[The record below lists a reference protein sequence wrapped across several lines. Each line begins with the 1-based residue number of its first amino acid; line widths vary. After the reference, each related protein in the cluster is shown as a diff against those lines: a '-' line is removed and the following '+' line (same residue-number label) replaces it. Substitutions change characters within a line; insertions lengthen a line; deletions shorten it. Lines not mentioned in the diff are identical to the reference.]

1 MTEQP
6 VENVFAR
13 SWALL
18 TRNWIIIVPGIVIG
32 LVIGILHQLLAP
44 PTYVDPDAGVVMVG
58 GSFLGGVARGFV
70 GFALAVLAF
79 IANQAYTTGMA
90 GAAWQRGSTT
100 LADGAASFQ
109 EDAGRIVITALG
121 LIGLGIVAVVL
132 APFTLG
138 LSLLALLVFA
148 LYAFPAAVVGN
159 RPGFSSI
166 AESFAIARARFVPTL
181 IVAVLICAISLLVAL
196 LGGLL
201 HFAPLIGPVLTAC
214 ITQVFV
220 AFATLV
226 IVGEYLN
233 FRGAAAPGVP
243 GTFRSYSAAPP
254 PYTPSPPSYTPPTP
268 ASYTPPPSAE
278 PPVPPGY
285 PPPPPPPPANPL

>member
-18 TRNWIIIVPGIVIG
+18 TRNWIIIVPGLVIG
-32 LVIGILHQLLAP
+32 LVVGIIGQLLAP
-44 PTYVDPDAGVVMVG
+44 PTYVDPDAGVVVVG
-58 GSFLGGVARGFV
+58 GSFLGGIARGFI

-90 GAAWQRGSTT
+90 GAAWERGSTT
-100 LADGAASFQ
+100 LADGSASLQ
-109 EDAGRIVITALG
+109 EDAGRIVVTALG
-121 LIGLGIVAVVL
+121 LIGLGIVAVGL

-181 IVAVLICAISLLVAL
+181 IVAVLICAISFVIAL

-214 ITQVFV
+214 ITQAFV

-233 FRGAAAPGVP
+233 FRAAAATSGAP
-243 GTFRSYSAAPP
+243 APP
-254 PYTPSPPSYTPPTP
+254 PPSYTPPSP
-268 ASYTPPPSAE
+268 ASYAPPAPETPSVPPS
-278 PPVPPGY
+278 Y
-285 PPPPPPPPANPL
+285 PPPPPPADPL

>member
-1 MTEQP
+1 MEQP
-6 VENVFAR
+6 VESVFAR
-13 SWALL
+13 AWALL
-18 TRNWIIIVPGIVIG
+18 ARNWIIVVPGLVIG
-32 LVIGILHQLLAP
+32 LVVGILNQVLAP
-44 PTYVDPDAGVVMVG
+44 PAYVDPNAGVVMVG
-58 GSFLGGVARGFV
+58 GSFLGNVARGLV
-70 GFALAVLAF
+70 ASSLAVLAF

-90 GAAWQRGSTT
+90 GAAWERGTAT

-109 EDAGRIVITALG
+109 EDAGRIAITALG
-121 LIGLGIVAVVL
+121 LIGLGIVAVIL

-148 LYAFPAAVVGN
+148 LYAFPAAIVGN

-181 IVAVLICAISLLVAL
+181 IVAVLICAISFVVAL

-201 HFAPLIGPVLTAC
+201 HVAPLIGPVLAAC
-214 ITQVFV
+214 VIQVFV

-233 FRGAAAPGVP
+233 FRGAGLVRAA
-243 GTFRSYSAAPP
+243 SD
-254 PYTPSPPSYTPPTP
+254 PY
-268 ASYTPPPSAE
+268 A
-278 PPVPPGY
+278 
-285 PPPPPPPPANPL
+285 PPPPPPAAPIP

>member
-18 TRNWIIIVPGIVIG
+18 QRNWIIIVPGLVIG
-32 LVIGILHQLLAP
+32 LVVGIINQLLAP
-44 PTYVDPDAGVVMVG
+44 PTYVDPDAGVVVMG
-58 GSFLGGVARGFV
+58 GSFLGGIARGLV
-70 GFALAVLAF
+70 GFSLAVLAF

-90 GAAWQRGSTT
+90 GAAWERGTTT

-109 EDAGRIVITALG
+109 EDAGRIVMTALG
-121 LIGLGIVAVVL
+121 LFVLGAVAVVL

-148 LYAFPAAVVGN
+148 LYAFPAAIVGN

-166 AESFAIARARFVPTL
+166 AESFAIARARFMPTL
-181 IVAVLICAISLLVAL
+181 IVAVLICAISFVVAL
-196 LGGLL
+196 LAGLL
-201 HFAPLIGPVLTAC
+201 RFAPLIGPILGAC
-214 ITQVFV
+214 IIQAFV

-233 FRGAAAPGVP
+233 FRGSSLISGAG
-243 GTFRSYSAAPP
+243 GPP
-254 PYTPSPPSYTPPTP
+254 PYTPSAPP
-268 ASYTPPPSAE
+268 YTPPPSAYT
-278 PPVPPGY
+278 PPVPPSSYTPPTVPPSY
-285 PPPPPPPPANPL
+285 PPPPSPPPADPL